1 MSNQFSQWFWRGAH
15 WIWTSFARRPLLP
28 LQYFEDVL
36 AVEFRAIN
44 ERRKEHGRPKV
55 SPFAPPPAR
64 RPEPSLVRPRAP
76 ESKRSRKL
84 SPDPR
89 KLFASA
95 ADHVDAAVRIDAL
108 AQPRVDLRHPDYDKT
123 RPQPVPCDANG
134 LAFSGGGIRSAAVCL
149 GVLQAIHAR
158 RLLESIDYLS
168 TVSGGGYIGACLS
181 AAMSTRGGGA
191 FPFGDDVFDSIAV
204 AHLRNYSN
212 YLMPRG
218 RSGVRNIAEAAA
230 IILRGLLANFVIVL
244 ACLLGG
250 ALLTFVAYPD
260 AGSLVRGSF
269 APRLIDGLLFHAIA
283 VNDLVG
289 EQPFRLTLCL
299 IVLIT
304 AALVLWAVLR
314 SRPWLDRYTDD
325 ADSDA
330 LRIARVL
337 MIMTAVVAFLDL
349 QPVAIAF
356 TVHVHRYLEKELFS
370 PAYLPTIVGALGAFS
385 GAVSALS
392 SFLGRFLTTS
402 ERATD
407 WSTFALRI
415 ATQGLIFVAALVLPV
430 AIWIAY
436 LELSLWMMNGSVVL
450 AAIAAFGV
458 AALIMIAL
466 QANGYSLHRFYRDRL
481 SEAFLFRAPKQG
493 DDAVTSLDDLKLSEL
508 QGDVGPYHI
517 VNSALNVEGSKEA
530 NRRGRNADFFM
541 FTRDFVGSDL
551 THYARAHDMERIDP
565 RLNLATAMAISGAA
579 VSANMGS
586 STVRLLS
593 PSLAL
598 LNIRLGYWLR
608 NPLDLATKSGG
619 ALQRGLNGL
628 LGKFYLLLEMLNQLD
643 EASRNILLTDGGHIE
658 NLGIYELL
666 KRGCQLVIVVD
677 AEADPSMSFPSL
689 LTLERYAR
697 IDLGVRIALPW
708 EEIAAMTKS
717 VDAHMDADRVCSNGP
732 HCAIG
737 RVTYETGAE
746 GIIIYFKSSLTGDEK
761 DYILDYKKRYPSF
774 PHENTGDQFFTEEQ
788 FEVYRALGY
797 HMVDGVFG
805 GSDSFSFPSTG
816 PGAFA
821 DRLAVI
827 AAVRAMLGAAT
838 PEWVTP

>member
-1 MSNQFSQWFWRGAH
+1 MSNQFSQWFWGGVH
-15 WIWTSFARRPLLP
+15 WIRASFARGALLP

-44 ERRKEHGRPKV
+44 ARRKKHGKPDV
-55 SPFAPPPAR
+55 SRREPAR
-64 RPEPSLVRPRAP
+64 RPDSSQALAASRTPKSE
-76 ESKRSRKL
+76 RSRKL
-84 SPDPR
+84 SPDPDR
-89 KLFASA
+89 LFAKVASRRTA
-95 ADHVDAAVRIDAL
+95 TFRARQQPVDPNNL
-108 AQPRVDLRHPDYDKT
+108 DYDKT

-149 GVLQAIHAR
+149 GALQAIHAR
-158 RLLESIDYLS
+158 HVLESVDYLS
-168 TVSGGGYIGACLS
+168 TVSGGGYVGACLS
-181 AAMSTRGGGA
+181 AAMSTRGGGM
-191 FPFGDDVFDSIAV
+191 FPFGDDIFDSIAV

-218 RSGVRNIAEAAA
+218 RSGARNIAEAAA

-244 ACLLGG
+244 ACLLGS
-250 ALLTFVAYPD
+250 ALLTLVAYPGF
-260 AGSLVRGSF
+260 GSLLCGSF
-269 APRLIDGLLFHAIA
+269 VPRLIDGLLFHIIPI
-283 VNDLVG
+283 NNFVG
-289 EQPFRLTLCL
+289 ERPFSFTLWLIGATVAAL
-299 IVLIT
+299 IV
-304 AALVLWAVLR
+304 WAVLR

-325 ADSDA
+325 ASSAA
-330 LRIARVL
+330 LTIARVL
-337 MIMTAVVAFLDL
+337 MIATAAAAFLDL
-349 QPVAIAF
+349 QPVAIARLPAI
-356 TVHVHRYLEKELFS
+356 HGCLETLFGS
-370 PAYLPTIVGALGAFS
+370 SAKKIGSAIAALAAFS
-385 GAVSALS
+385 GAVSAFSSALG
-392 SFLGRFLTTS
+392 SFLQTS
-402 ERATD
+402 EHAKD
-407 WSTFALRI
+407 WTTFALRA
-415 ATQGLIFVAALVLPV
+415 ATRVIVFIAALVLPV
-430 AIWIAY
+430 AVWIAY

-450 AAIAAFGV
+450 AAIAAFAV

-493 DDAVTSLDDLKLSEL
+493 DDVVAPLDDLKLSEL

-530 NRRGRNADFFM
+530 NRRGRDADFFM

-551 THYARAHDMERIDP
+551 THYAWASDMERVDP

-608 NPLDLATKSGG
+608 NPLDLAKKSRG
-619 ALQRGLNGL
+619 ALQRGLNRL

-643 EASRNILLTDGGHIE
+643 ETSRNILLTDGGHIE

-666 KRGCQLVIVVD
+666 KRGCQLIIVVD

-717 VDAHMDADRVCSNGP
+717 VDAHMDADRICSNGP

-737 RVTYETGAE
+737 RVTYQTGAE
-746 GIIIYFKSSLTGDEK
+746 GIMIYFKASLTGDEK

-774 PHENTGDQFFTEEQ
+774 PHETTGDQFFSEEQ

-797 HMVDGVFG
+797 HMVDGVLG
-805 GSDSFSFPSTG
+805 GSDSFSFPSVG

-821 DRLAVI
+821 DRPAAI
-827 AAVRAMLGAAT
+827 AAVRAMLGAGT